1 MRMEKESKPEIL
13 IKNVADLSVRDGC
26 DLDCNFSSEDKEK
39 LINSRDI

>member
-1 MRMEKESKPEIL
+1 MEKESKPEIL